1 MFFYSDLVLLILVM
15 FVKDEKY
22 VQVELFCEYTNRN
35 QNKSD
40 VSHTFLYKQSIIKF
54 WIVQISRILH
64 YISFNTFNKK
74 PYPSGQPFLNT
85 VSNFKGLTFFK
96 ILFLL

>member
-40 VSHTFLYKQSIIKF
+40 VSHTF
-54 WIVQISRILH
+54 
-64 YISFNTFNKK
+64 YINN
-74 PYPSGQPFLNT
+74 L
-85 VSNFKGLTFFK
+85 
-96 ILFLL
+96 